1 MWTALMTA
9 ENVSPEIMYELVE
22 KGVGS
27 LGFPIVMT
35 ILCFAYIMLESKKQ
49 REQTTALRDEVK
61 SLKNSID
68 NLNRGLIDILSRL
81 TNK

>member
-61 SLKNSID
+61 SLKGSID
-68 NLNRGLIDILSRL
+68 TLNRGLIDILSRL